1 MSIGGR
7 FLEIRKARGLKQTD
21 VAEAIGIS
29 HGAVVNYEKGR
40 DPPAEVIIA
49 FSKAFNVN
57 PAWLLM
63 GVGRAEQS
71 SLDNLYSRSIDIA
84 WAYLARGGDPVEKD
98 HLVKLGSALFQY
110 FMEHG
115 EISDAMTDKLLS
127 LSA

>member
-40 DPPAEVIIA
+40 DPPAKVVIA
-49 FSKAFNVN
+49 FGKAFNVN
-57 PAWLLM
+57 AMWLLT
-63 GVGRAEQS
+63 GIGRPDPISMDKVYEK
-71 SLDNLYSRSIDIA
+71 SIDTA
-84 WAYLARGGDPVEKD
+84 WAFLERGGDTVDKAE
-98 HLVKLGSALFQY
+98 LIRLGSALFQY
-110 FMEHG
+110 LMEHG
-115 EISDAMTDKLLS
+115 EISEAMAEKFRS

>member
-7 FLEIRKARGLKQTD
+7 FLEVRKARGLKQTD

-40 DPPAEVIIA
+40 DPPANVIIA

-57 PAWLLM
+57 PMWLLM
-63 GVGRAEQS
+63 GIGRADQS
-71 SLDNLYSRSIDIA
+71 STDDLYGRSIEIA
-84 WAYLARGGDPVEKD
+84 WTYLARGGDEVAKAD
-98 HLVKLGSALFQY
+98 LVKLGSALFQY
-110 FMEHG
+110 LMEHG
-115 EISDAMTDKLLS
+115 DISEAMAEKLLS